1 MKKITLLLILFFS
14 LNASSFG
21 ENNKK
26 ILRISEGNQ
35 NSKITIIAY
44 ESLTCG
50 HCAEFHKTIYP
61 EIKKDFIDT
70 GLANI
75 EFRSFP
81 LNMAALNASKIAHC
95 KNDGDS
101 DILHFLYKNQR
112 KWVKGDTIDEANK
125 NLKNLITNENFNIDF
140 ESCINNKLV
149 EDYILEDRIK
159 GVKKF
164 EINATPTL
172 VIDNKKLK
180 DPFNYKKIK
189 KTLEKLI

>member
-1 MKKITLLLILFFS
+1 MKKLLYIIFPIFIA
-14 LNASSFG
+14 LNYSFAD
-21 ENNKK
+21 EK
-26 ILRISEGNQ
+26 IVSISEG
-35 NSKITIIAY
+35 SKTAKVKIIVY

-50 HCAEFHKTIYP
+50 HCAEFHKKIYP

-70 GLANI
+70 GLVNI

-95 KNDGDS
+95 NNDGNS
-101 DILHFLYKNQR
+101 EILHFLFSNQR
-112 KWVKGDTIDEANK
+112 KWVKGNTIEEANT
-125 NLKNLITNENFNIDF
+125 NLKNLITDENIKIDF

-149 EDYILEDRIK
+149 EDYILESRIN

-164 EINATPTL
+164 EINSTPTL
-172 VIDNKKLK
+172 VIDNKKFE

>member
-1 MKKITLLLILFFS
+1 MKKLLFIILITFIS
-14 LNASSFG
+14 LNYSIA
-21 ENNKK
+21 ENK
-26 ILRISEGNQ
+26 IISISEG
-35 NSKITIIAY
+35 SKDAKVKIIVY

-75 EFRSFP
+75 EFKNFP

-101 DILHFLYKNQR
+101 NILHFLYKNQR

-125 NLKNLITNENFNIDF
+125 NLKNLMANENFNIDF
-140 ESCINNKLV
+140 ESCIKNKLV

>member
-1 MKKITLLLILFFS
+1 MKKLLFIILITFIS
-14 LNASSFG
+14 LNYSIA
-21 ENNKK
+21 ENK
-26 ILRISEGNQ
+26 IISISEGNKDAKV
-35 NSKITIIAY
+35 KIIVY

-50 HCAEFHKTIYP
+50 ACAEFHKTIYP

-75 EFRSFP
+75 EFKNFP

-125 NLKNLITNENFNIDF
+125 NLKNLIANENFNIDF
-140 ESCINNKLV
+140 KSCINNKLV

>member
-1 MKKITLLLILFFS
+1 MKKLLYIILPIFIA
-14 LNASSFG
+14 LNASFAD
-21 ENNKK
+21 EK
-26 ILRISEGNQ
+26 IVSISEG
-35 NSKITIIAY
+35 SKTAKVKIIVY

-50 HCAEFHKTIYP
+50 HCAEFHKKIYP

-70 GLANI
+70 GLVNI

-95 KNDGDS
+95 NNDGNS
-101 DILHFLYKNQR
+101 EILHFLFSNQR
-112 KWVKGDTIDEANK
+112 KWVKGNTIEEANM
-125 NLKNLITNENFNIDF
+125 NLKNLITDENIKIDF
-140 ESCINNKLV
+140 DSCINNKLV
-149 EDYILEDRIK
+149 EDYILESRIN

-172 VIDNKKLK
+172 VIDNKKFE

>member
-1 MKKITLLLILFFS
+1 MKKLLFIILITFIS
-14 LNASSFG
+14 LNYSIA
-21 ENNKK
+21 ENK
-26 ILRISEGNQ
+26 IISISEG
-35 NSKITIIAY
+35 SKDAKVKIIVY

-50 HCAEFHKTIYP
+50 LCAEFHKTIYP

-75 EFRSFP
+75 EFRNFP

-125 NLKNLITNENFNIDF
+125 NLKNLMANENFNIDF
-140 ESCINNKLV
+140 ESCIKNKLV
-149 EDYILEDRIK
+149 EDYI
-159 GVKKF
+159 
-164 EINATPTL
+164 
-172 VIDNKKLK
+172 
-180 DPFNYKKIK
+180 
-189 KTLEKLI
+189 

>member
-1 MKKITLLLILFFS
+1 MKKNILTLIFFLFLFTNS
-14 LNASSFG
+14 NSETKVNPIYEGKNDA
-21 ENNKK
+21 K
-26 ILRISEGNQ
+26 IH
-35 NSKITIIAY
+35 IIVY

-50 HCAEFHKTIYP
+50 HCAEFHKKIYP

-70 GLANI
+70 GLVNI

-95 KNDGDS
+95 NNDGNS
-101 DILHFLYKNQR
+101 EILHFLFSNQR
-112 KWVKGDTIDEANK
+112 KWVKGNTIEEANM
-125 NLKNLITNENFNIDF
+125 NLKNLITDENIKIDF
-140 ESCINNKLV
+140 DSCINNKLV
-149 EDYILEDRIK
+149 EDYILESRIN

-164 EINATPTL
+164 EINSTPTL
-172 VIDNKKLK
+172 VIDNKKFE

>member
-1 MKKITLLLILFFS
+1 MV
-14 LNASSFG
+14 
-21 ENNKK
+21 
-26 ILRISEGNQ
+26 
-35 NSKITIIAY
+35 
-44 ESLTCG
+44 
-50 HCAEFHKTIYP
+50 
-61 EIKKDFIDT
+61 
-70 GLANI
+70 NI

-95 KNDGDS
+95 KNDGKS
-101 DILHFLYKNQR
+101 DILHFMFKNQK
-112 KWVKGDTIDEANK
+112 KWVKGNTVEEINSH
-125 NLKNLITNENFNIDF
+125 LKKLLDSENYKIDF
-140 ESCINNKLV
+140 EKCINNKKI
-149 EDYILEDRIK
+149 EDHVLDDRIK

>member
-1 MKKITLLLILFFS
+1 MKKLLYIIFPIFIA
-14 LNASSFG
+14 LNYSFAD
-21 ENNKK
+21 EK
-26 ILRISEGNQ
+26 IVSISEG
-35 NSKITIIAY
+35 SKTAKVKIIVY

-50 HCAEFHKTIYP
+50 HCAEFHKKIYP

-70 GLANI
+70 GLVNI

-95 KNDGDS
+95 NNDGNS
-101 DILHFLYKNQR
+101 EILHFLFSNQR
-112 KWVKGDTIDEANK
+112 KWVKGDTIEEANT
-125 NLKNLITNENFNIDF
+125 NLKNLISDENIKIDF
-140 ESCINNKLV
+140 DSCINNKLV
-149 EDYILEDRIK
+149 EDYILESRIN

-164 EINATPTL
+164 EINSTPTL
-172 VIDNKKLK
+172 VIDNKKFE

>member
-1 MKKITLLLILFFS
+1 MKKLLYIILPIFIALNFS
-14 LNASSFG
+14 FAD
-21 ENNKK
+21 EK
-26 ILRISEGNQ
+26 IVSISEG
-35 NSKITIIAY
+35 SKTAKVKIIVY

-50 HCAEFHKTIYP
+50 HCAEFHKKIYP

-70 GLANI
+70 GLVNI

-95 KNDGDS
+95 NNDGNS
-101 DILHFLYKNQR
+101 EILHFLFSNQR
-112 KWVKGDTIDEANK
+112 KWVKGNTIEEANM
-125 NLKNLITNENFNIDF
+125 NLKNLITDENIKIDF
-140 ESCINNKLV
+140 DSCINNKLV
-149 EDYILEDRIK
+149 EDYILESRIN

-172 VIDNKKLK
+172 IIDNKKFE

>member
-1 MKKITLLLILFFS
+1 MKKLLFIILITFIS
-14 LNASSFG
+14 LNHSIA
-21 ENNKK
+21 ENK
-26 ILRISEGNQ
+26 IISISEGNKDAKV
-35 NSKITIIAY
+35 KIIVY

-50 HCAEFHKTIYP
+50 ACAEFHKTIYP